1 MNNDTSDLLTLKA
14 SNTQKQLA
22 FHLLIFYGNLI
33 ETKDSKT
40 NDLFV
45 MLLYSL
51 KLNPK
56 LILNLNKS
64 FGNVNIT
71 LQSSLQS
78 VSHNI
83 VKTWGY
89 FQKMFPGNLPAV
101 NSSTSSIS
109 KSQTLVR
116 GEHINQ
122 III

>member
-1 MNNDTSDLLTLKA
+1 MFWQCKHY
-14 SNTQKQLA
+14 LA
-22 FHLLIFYGNLI
+22 VL
-33 ETKDSKT
+33 
-40 NDLFV
+40 V
-45 MLLYSL
+45 A
-51 KLNPK
+51 
-56 LILNLNKS
+56 
-64 FGNVNIT
+64 
-71 LQSSLQS
+71 
-78 VSHNI
+78 VSESNI